1 MISTVFDF
9 ILVVSVDELLGLRTN
24 RTDSSSVTNEY
35 SLCSILAR
43 NEKLFN
49 SLFWYFMILNTH
61 RFEGLFTEILNAIKV
76 AETNIPKAVRHES
89 FIKLEIRRI
98 FTCPSI

>member
-1 MISTVFDF
+1 
-9 ILVVSVDELLGLRTN
+9 
-24 RTDSSSVTNEY
+24 
-35 SLCSILAR
+35 
-43 NEKLFN
+43 
-49 SLFWYFMILNTH
+49 MILNTH

-76 AETNIPKAVRHES
+76 AETNIPKPVRLES